1 MAEERVYNFAPGP
14 SVLPLPVLEQ
24 AASEMTNYRGCG
36 MSVMEMSHRSK
47 MFQDI
52 FDETKADLKRILGIP
67 DTHAVLFMPGGATM
81 QFAAVPMNLIGTTG
95 KADYAVT
102 GNFAGLSAKEAEK
115 YGEIRIAAT
124 SEGENHTYIPRQEEL
139 KLSSDAAY
147 FYYCANNTIFGT
159 EWNYVPDTNGVP
171 LVCDMSSNIMSK
183 PVEVSKYGVIFAG
196 VQKNMAPA
204 GLAIVIVDKKLI
216 GRELPYT
223 PNLLSYKTMLEKDS
237 MLNTPPCYNIY
248 MLGLVLKWVESQGGL
263 PAMEER
269 KKERA
274 KLLYDCLDSS
284 ALFVCPTRRGD
295 RSDMNVPFRTGKEE
309 LDAKFIKEA
318 AAAGLVNLK
327 GHRVVGGMRASIYNA
342 MPIEGVLKLVAFMKE
357 FESKNK

>member
-1 MAEERVYNFAPGP
+1 
-14 SVLPLPVLEQ
+14 
-24 AASEMTNYRGCG
+24 
-36 MSVMEMSHRSK
+36 
-47 MFQDI
+47 
-52 FDETKADLKRILGIP
+52 
-67 DTHAVLFMPGGATM
+67 
-81 QFAAVPMNLIGTTG
+81 
-95 KADYAVT
+95 
-102 GNFAGLSAKEAEK
+102 
-115 YGEIRIAAT
+115 
-124 SEGENHTYIPRQEEL
+124 
-139 KLSSDAAY
+139 
-147 FYYCANNTIFGT
+147 
-159 EWNYVPDTNGVP
+159 
-171 LVCDMSSNIMSK
+171 MSSNIMSK

-318 AAAGLVNLK
+318 AAAGPVSYTHLDVYK
-327 GHRVVGGMRASIYNA
+327 RQVVSYYLDHVDPVHHITIIPHGAAGGMTVYRPQEDKSFNSKSEMFERIVSALGGRVAEKLMLDDISTGASGDIQQATAIARAMVTKYGMSDRLGPISFDSSDHSIFIGRDFGSTKSYSEKVA
-342 MPIEGVLKLVAFMKE
+342 AEIDDEVKRIFDEATAKCEGILKRCV
-357 FESKNK
+357 